1 MESEIEILK
10 LLGCI
15 LNITGAGGRG
25 LKWVM
30 GSDFFWVCVKMLGL
44 VNWDV
49 LMGEGEEKREDDQD
63 MSVAAM
69 ALLWQQL
76 QQGRGRG
83 LGRTW
88 KKIREIGLK

>member
-30 GSDFFWVCVKMLGL
+30 GSDFFWVCVHADAWIGQLRCFVKGKRKEKMT
-44 VNWDV
+44 
-49 LMGEGEEKREDDQD
+49 K
-63 MSVAAM
+63 
-69 ALLWQQL
+69 
-76 QQGRGRG
+76 
-83 LGRTW
+83 T
-88 KKIREIGLK
+88 